1 MCAGPGQ
8 RAKVRGGERSA
19 IVPESW
25 PCPAPQTHIKR
36 RGDGGE
42 QREKDG
48 VKWRD
53 KGKGGGQR
61 KWGSGTG
68 IGKGKRDYFWVFSR
82 PGLTE
87 II

>member
-8 RAKVRGGERSA
+8 RAKVRGERSA

-36 RGDGGE
+36 KGEGRE

-53 KGKGGGQR
+53 KEK
-61 KWGSGTG
+61 
-68 IGKGKRDYFWVFSR
+68 KRRAEKRGVGR
-82 PGLTE
+82 G
-87 II
+87 

>member
-1 MCAGPGQ
+1 LCAGPGQ

-25 PCPAPQTHIKR
+25 PCPAPQTHIHRK
-36 RGDGGE
+36 GEGSE

-53 KGKGGGQR
+53 KGKKKRRFGEDREKRVVG
-61 KWGSGTG
+61 KG
-68 IGKGKRDYFWVFSR
+68 IGREK
-82 PGLTE
+82 E
-87 II
+87 ITFRHLADLA

>member
-8 RAKVRGGERSA
+8 RAKVRGERSA

-36 RGDGGE
+36 KGKGRE

-53 KGKGGGQR
+53 KEK
-61 KWGSGTG
+61 
-68 IGKGKRDYFWVFSR
+68 KRRAEKRVVGR
-82 PGLTE
+82 G
-87 II
+87 

>member
-36 RGDGGE
+36 KGEGGE

-48 VKWRD
+48 GKWRE
-53 KGKGGGQR
+53 KGKGR
-61 KWGSGTG
+61 KLGEGREKGDVTG
-68 IGKGKRDYFWVFSR
+68 IGREKKITFGHFADLV
-82 PGLTE
+82 
-87 II
+87 